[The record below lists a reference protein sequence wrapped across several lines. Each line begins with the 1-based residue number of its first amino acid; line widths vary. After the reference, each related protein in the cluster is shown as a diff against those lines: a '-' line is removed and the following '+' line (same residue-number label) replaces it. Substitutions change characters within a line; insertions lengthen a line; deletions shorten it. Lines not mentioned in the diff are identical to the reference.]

1 MASTRDEHLLA
12 LLNAAEDELSTA
24 KVIHNR
30 QEQDAALHQVSELL
44 TELRTALLDSSLANN
59 KPTSNKENKH
69 DN

>member
-1 MASTRDEHLLA
+1 MANNREEHLLA

-30 QEQDAALHQVSELL
+30 QEQDAALQQVSELL
-44 TELRTALLDSSLANN
+44 TELRTALLNN
-59 KPTSNKENKH
+59 KPTSNKENKY

>member
-1 MASTRDEHLLA
+1 MASTRDEQLLA

-30 QEQDAALHQVSELL
+30 QEQDADLQQVSELL
-44 TELRTALLDSSLANN
+44 TELRTALLNN
-59 KPTSNKENKH
+59 KPTSNKENKY

>member
-1 MASTRDEHLLA
+1 MASTRDEQLLA

-30 QEQDAALHQVSELL
+30 QEQDAALQQVSELL
-44 TELRTALLDSSLANN
+44 TELRTALLSN

>member
-12 LLNAAEDELSTA
+12 LLNQAEDELSTA

-30 QEQDAALHQVSELL
+30 QEQDAALQQVSELL
-44 TELRTALLDSSLANN
+44 TELRTALLDSPL
-59 KPTSNKENKH
+59 TSNKENKY

>member
-1 MASTRDEHLLA
+1 MLSTRDEQLLA

-30 QEQDAALHQVSELL
+30 QEQDAALQQVSELL
-44 TELRTALLDSSLANN
+44 TELRTALLN
-59 KPTSNKENKH
+59 KPTSNKENKY

>member
-1 MASTRDEHLLA
+1 MPSTRDEQLLA

-30 QEQDAALHQVSELL
+30 QEQDAALQQVSELL
-44 TELRTALLDSSLANN
+44 TELRTALLNNN
-59 KPTSNKENKH
+59 KPISNKENKY